1 MHTPRNNPP
10 RRTATDGSG
19 PLRWNGVEGG
29 AIRCWKPL
37 LLASFLAV
45 VLAGAAVAIRVWVG
59 RRRQQ
64 DRWRLFLERVASEA
78 ASRHG
83 LAPAL
88 VKAVIYQ
95 ESRFRVLSRGSKGEV
110 GLMQITGGAVLDWE
124 RHTGLRCPSRG
135 ALFDP
140 RLNVEIGTWYLARAV
155 RGWEEYSD
163 RDVLALAQYNAGRR
177 NALKWAPEDPREKAL
192 DRVRFSSTRE
202 YIVSVLKYRAS
213 FERESP

>member
-1 MHTPRNNPP
+1 MCNPRNNPL
-10 RRTATDGSG
+10 RRRGEDGAG
-19 PLRWNGVEGG
+19 RGWFGG
-29 AIRCWKPL
+29 REHGAVRWKPL
-37 LLASFLAV
+37 LLSSLLV
-45 VLAGAAVAIRVWVG
+45 VLLTGAALVVGLWVAG
-59 RRRQQ
+59 RGRQG
-64 DRWRLFLERVASEA
+64 RWRLFLERVASEA

-83 LAPAL
+83 LPPAL

-95 ESRFRVLSRGSKGEV
+95 ESRFRVLSRGGKGEI
-110 GLMQITGGAVLDWE
+110 GLMQITEGAVLDWE

-135 ALFDP
+135 ALYDP

-155 RGWEEYSD
+155 RAWEDYGD

-177 NALKWAPEDPREKAL
+177 NALKWAPQDSEGKAL

-202 YIVSVLKYRAS
+202 YIVSVLRYRAS